1 MLNKAIIMGRLTD
14 NPDVRNTQS
23 GIAVASFTLAVE
35 RAYRSGADRVTD
47 FLNVVAW
54 RGTAEFVAKYFAK
67 GQLVAVEGSI
77 QVRSYTDKDGNNR
90 RVWEIVAD
98 QVHFAEGKREQSPD
112 ISKESG
118 SDEFSEIGDDDLP
131 FNRG

>member
-1 MLNKAIIMGRLTD
+1 MLNRAIIMGRLTD
-14 NPDVRNTQS
+14 NPELRKTPNDVS
-23 GIAVASFTLAVE
+23 VVSFTLAVE

-47 FLNVVAW
+47 FLDVVAW
-54 RGTAEFVAKYFAK
+54 RTTAEFVSKYFAK
-67 GQLVAVEGSI
+67 GQLVAVEGPI
-77 QVRSYTDKDGNNR
+77 QVRDYKDKDGNKR
-90 RVWEIVAD
+90 RAWEIVAD
-98 QVHFAEGKREQSPD
+98 QVHFAEGKQEQSPD